1 MLSYEY
7 YSLENQITD
16 MIIENKDKIRFIKEY
31 ENEDGLSIKNYEFRL
46 YLKKRNIFG
55 FKKYI
60 TIITDDPI
68 RYSYILNV
76 KIIIPSFI
84 SDIGFDDKL
93 KIQSAENTRK
103 LSLVFCECYNDRSR
117 LDTIK
122 DLFKILHTNFMNKR
136 K

>member
-1 MLSYEY
+1 MLGYEY
-7 YSLENQITD
+7 DKLENQITD
-16 MIIENKDKIRFIKEY
+16 MIIENKDKIRFIREY
-31 ENEDGLSIKNYEFRL
+31 KTGFSFKNYEFRL

-68 RYSYILNV
+68 SYSCILNV

-93 KIQSAENTRK
+93 EIQSAENTRK
-103 LSLVFCECYNDRSR
+103 LSLIFCECYNDKNR
-117 LDTIK
+117 LSIIK
-122 DLFKILHTNFMNKR
+122 DLFKILHNNFYKQ